1 MSGEELLVVLAGLC
15 LVVLLAQG
23 IVLWQTARIVKG
35 LSQRIESRSRK
46 LEENVRDLTAN
57 MHEITENLKP
67 LSELSEDL
75 GTNVE
80 EISALI
86 QQRSRDFDAFAE
98 QVLKVGREQA
108 SKIDYV
114 VTDTVQKFEQTT
126 AVIQRD
132 ILRPAREIS
141 ALVKGLRTGL
151 SYLFSKKPPPD
162 DETKPAEKELF
173 I

>member
-15 LVVLLAQG
+15 LIVLFAQG
-23 IVLWQTARIVKG
+23 IVLWQTARIVRG
-35 LSQRIESRSRK
+35 LSQRIEARSRK
-46 LEENVRDLTAN
+46 LEEDVGNLTAN

-75 GTNVE
+75 GANAE
-80 EISALI
+80 EIAALI
-86 QQRSRDFDAFAE
+86 QQRSRDFDAFAD
-98 QVLKVGREQA
+98 QVLKVGRDQA

-126 AVIQRD
+126 EVIQRD

-141 ALVKGLRTGL
+141 AIVKGLRTGL
-151 SYLFSKKPPPD
+151 NYLFSKKNPPD
-162 DETKPAEKELF
+162 EAKPAEEELF

>member
-23 IVLWQTARIVKG
+23 IVLWQTARIVRG
-35 LSQRIESRSRK
+35 LSQRIEARSRK
-46 LEENVRDLTAN
+46 LEEDVGDLTAN

-86 QQRSRDFDAFAE
+86 QQRSQDFDAFAD
-98 QVLKVGREQA
+98 QVLKVGRDQA
-108 SKIDYV
+108 SKIDFM

-126 AVIQRD
+126 EVIQRD

-141 ALVKGLRTGL
+141 AIVKGLRTGL
-151 SYLFSKKPPPD
+151 SYLFSKKTSPD
-162 DETKPAEKELF
+162 DEAAEEELF